1 MMIFFFKQKAAYEIR
16 RRLRGPGVGMKDRRE
31 KPKRNGTGFRAEWRL
46 DCCGKP
52 PHWPIGGPN
61 SFQKKNFLKLKAAK
75 TPTKIAMDID
85 AMAYDQG
92 KT

>member
-1 MMIFFFKQKAAYEIR
+1 MFKSTCY
-16 RRLRGPGVGMKDRRE
+16 GKDI
-31 KPKRNGTGFRAEWRL
+31 KRNQACIAKNVIPFIE
-46 DCCGKP
+46 C
-52 PHWPIGGPN
+52 HY
-61 SFQKKNFLKLKAAK
+61 KNFLKLKAAK